1 MEQAE
6 QTSKDLAESG
16 NDSVSS
22 LDGMLVKKQKALEC
36 LLDEIKKF
44 EQLDALKEDEI
55 CGLNEEI
62 STLEQYKRRDHE
74 HFLMRAQEATEKIEH
89 NHAVIKRNDKLI
101 VDLQQKNE
109 LIQIGIAVTDEQIQG
124 REKETSRLDI

>member
-1 MEQAE
+1 M
-6 QTSKDLAESG
+6 TSKDLAESG

-36 LLDEIKKF
+36 LLDEIQKF

-62 STLEQYKRRDHE
+62 LALEQYKKREHE
-74 HFLMRAQEATEKIEH
+74 HFLMRYQEATEKIEH

-109 LIQIGIAVTDEQIQG
+109 LLQIGIAVTDEQIQG